1 MQEEVEQKTVNLA
14 VTTTKVSARTIIQ
27 ALRWYI
33 AHHDAKKMQ
42 KAAKQQGPVTGKQKV
57 KDLIKSGA
65 STDSIDMAK
74 TSLKDFEKIAKKLGI
89 DYAIKKD
96 KIQDPPRYIIFFKA
110 KDDAVIK
117 EALAEYA
124 AQEQAKADK
133 QSAKE
138 ELKQEKAK
146 ARTEKKEQAKQ
157 KKQQKQKKKQKVRDR
172 GRAR

>member
-1 MQEEVEQKTVNLA
+1 MQEEVEKKTVNLA
-14 VTTTKVSARTIIQ
+14 ITTTKVSARTILR

-57 KDLIKSGA
+57 SDLIKSGA
-65 STDSIDMAK
+65 STDTIDMAK

-89 DYAIKKD
+89 DYAVKKD
-96 KIQDPPRYIIFFKA
+96 KTQDPPRYVIFFKA
-110 KDDAVIK
+110 KDDAVLK

-124 AQEQAKADK
+124 AKEQAKADK

-138 ELKQEKAK
+138 ELRQEKQKVK
-146 ARTEKKEQAKQ
+146 AEKKEQT
-157 KKQQKQKKKQKVRDR
+157 KQKKKQKVRKKEQNR
-172 GRAR
+172 GKSR